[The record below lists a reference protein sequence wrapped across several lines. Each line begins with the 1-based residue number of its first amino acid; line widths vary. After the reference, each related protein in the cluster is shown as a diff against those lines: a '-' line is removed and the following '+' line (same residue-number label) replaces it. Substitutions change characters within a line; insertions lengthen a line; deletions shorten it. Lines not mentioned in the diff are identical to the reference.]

1 MSRAVVFDNYG
12 GPEVLRILEF
22 DPPEPAPGQVRVQV
36 RAAGV
41 QPFDCLFRSGA
52 AQAWVPAQ
60 FPQRL
65 GNEFA
70 GVIDALGEGVE
81 GFAAG
86 DEVLGWA
93 MLSSHADHVV
103 AGAHEIVIKPSECR
117 GPRPASCRRR
127 ARQRRPRCGCWMCPP
142 ATRC

>member
-1 MSRAVVFDNYG
+1 MPMSRAVVFDRYG

-22 DPPEPAPGQVRVQV
+22 EAPKPEPGQVRVQV

-52 AQAWVPAQ
+52 AHSWLPAQ

-65 GNEFA
+65 GSEFA
-70 GVIDALGEGVE
+70 GIIDDVGEGIE
-81 GFAAG
+81 GFAVG

-93 MLSSHADHVV
+93 TLSSHADHVV
-103 AGAHEIVIKPSECR
+103 AGGR
-117 GPRPASCRRR
+117 
-127 ARQRRPRCGCWMCPP
+127 
-142 ATRC
+142 